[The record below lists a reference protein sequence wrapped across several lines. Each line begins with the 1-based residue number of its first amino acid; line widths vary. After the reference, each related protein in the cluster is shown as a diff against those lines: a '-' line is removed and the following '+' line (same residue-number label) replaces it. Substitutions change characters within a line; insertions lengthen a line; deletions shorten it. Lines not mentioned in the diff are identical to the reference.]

1 MKLNKLMSSVL
12 AIALAAPYTV
22 VSTSAAE
29 TFSSAEDLI
38 TDAVNVA
45 LAGITSSAMNNGIAY
60 MQSKLSVSGDA
71 VLYDGNTIG
80 YWYSDSSDTL
90 YADSTK
96 TEKLIAPTTDGYTV
110 DPDTL
115 KPILIDINSKL
126 KDVYTPT
133 SDDWSKLIG
142 RYDVALGDVT
152 IPADQWVETNYYWDR
167 AMSSTIYSNMSP
179 VNMNDI
185 AGINVSNIGKPY
197 KGNAIIT
204 AAYVIDSD
212 NNLFI
217 QSTQAMIALGDIQS
231 SGDDYWGYA
240 VSDTGNVAQ
249 SGALKTFE
257 SGSACRSTT
266 CTNLKIGLV
275 GGFARNTN
283 TDVRIVASARVCNDT
298 DSSRGHMT
306 ANTGL
311 LYRPDG
317 SGTKLTLAIDGD
329 GNDNIK
335 KTGFFWLTADQMGI
349 SDWDTFHAKSLTI
362 LRSAACSKTV
372 VGNTKLSKRI
382 TKLASLADSD
392 ILSVTS
398 AGWFVNGTENFDT
411 LFGVQQLTNAGDTAD
426 INAVAE
432 IEPLTFNVV
441 VPTTLPLYID
451 SAGVV
456 TTASNATVTNKSNAA
471 VKLTDIDIIAKDDS
485 GWTLVASDP
494 SPVRDAQEFTF
505 TTSLVKD
512 TVLQK
517 DEVHHFTYNAELS
530 PITSGAD
537 ALDLATV
544 SVTVDWA
551 D

>member
-1 MKLNKLMSSVL
+1 MRMNKLIGSVL

-45 LAGITSSAMNNGIAY
+45 LAGIASSTMNNGIAY

-80 YWYSDSSDTL
+80 YWYSDSSDIL

-133 SDDWSKLIG
+133 SDDWSKLIHK
-142 RYDVALGDVT
+142 YDVTLGDFTV
-152 IPADQWVETNYYWDR
+152 PADQWVKTAGALSTNAPFTNMYTLTNINVDNIGDTYEDNSLIVFAYAIDKSGDLYIQAAQTMISLGSDSYWHNVISYMGSVDQKEAITTFGGGSAIR
-167 AMSSTIYSNMSP
+167 NTTCSTAKVALVYSNPSSAGTTLTTAVKITNDLDTVVSTVVQP
-179 VNMNDI
+179 V
-185 AGINVSNIGKPY
+185 SY
-197 KGNAIIT
+197 SGNT
-204 AAYVIDSD
+204 VIK
-212 NNLFI
+212 
-217 QSTQAMIALGDIQS
+217 
-231 SGDDYWGYA
+231 
-240 VSDTGNVAQ
+240 V
-249 SGALKTFE
+249 
-257 SGSACRSTT
+257 
-266 CTNLKIGLV
+266 
-275 GGFARNTN
+275 
-283 TDVRIVASARVCNDT
+283 
-298 DSSRGHMT
+298 
-306 ANTGL
+306 
-311 LYRPDG
+311 DG
-317 SGTKLTLAIDGD
+317 SGTKYSGSYADL
-329 GNDNIK
+329 K
-335 KTGFFWLTADQMGI
+335 ETGFCWLTSQQMEI
-349 SDWDTFHAKSLTI
+349 TDWTTFHNKTVS
-362 LRSAACSKTV
+362 SARTSSCSKTV

-392 ILSVTS
+392 VLSVTS

-517 DEVHHFTYNAELS
+517 DEVHPFTYNAELS